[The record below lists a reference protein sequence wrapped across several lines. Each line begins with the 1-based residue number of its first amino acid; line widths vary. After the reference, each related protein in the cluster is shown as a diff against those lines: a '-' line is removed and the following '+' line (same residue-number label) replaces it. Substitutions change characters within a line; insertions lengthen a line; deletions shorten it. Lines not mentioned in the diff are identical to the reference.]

1 MNIAKLQAQLQRV
14 PDQALIGYVQ
24 NPDGQVPSYLALAE
38 LSRRKEIRKSA
49 QPQQAAPTQT
59 IAAQEVAQA
68 APGIAQ
74 LPVRDDM
81 FNEQSMAAG
90 GIVAFEEGG
99 EVKRFDGL
107 DGSYVGYEPAPI
119 QLAELGSNYRTSQE
133 DIARR
138 FQVAKNQFKAGKMPK
153 ATYDEL
159 VSTLN
164 QESKQI
170 KNSLPQSTGQYG
182 GPNATAAYQ
191 EALGNTFLDKG
202 YRGISNMASG
212 IKNYAGDYVTD
223 LATLPGQIRWVRDP
237 ATGKLVHAYETEGWM
252 PRSSDKAPD
261 RVAARAE
268 ANEIIEQSRPR
279 QTTPAFLPYADPR
292 MTADRNAAQIR
303 ADIAA
308 GKYDQKAPPSPADT
322 NVGGQQRI
330 REAAGIT
337 YKPGAD
343 LSGEYDPLMRPEVS
357 AQDAMTRYQGLLGTD
372 VARDRVKERLE
383 GMESRAAKEEQR
395 APWMALAEA
404 GLGMAAGR
412 SQFAIQNIAE
422 GGKQGIR
429 SYVDARDRLVRA
441 EERRFDMA
449 SRIAQAERAEQV
461 AAATHG
467 LQSEERAK
475 AHNDTVK
482 QAKLGYKADREAS
495 IAKGNF
501 EAKKFNLEYAQKERE
516 IDLADKRI
524 DKQIASLEKQSQR
537 TELTNQRDALKAL
550 LQRSSDQLK
559 TMLPDPKNPEYVSA
573 LNEYNR
579 YAKQLEDLANKSYS
593 GWGDVSV
600 GKPK

>member
-1 MNIAKLQAQLQRV
+1 
-14 PDQALIGYVQ
+14 
-24 NPDGQVPSYLALAE
+24 
-38 LSRRKEIRKSA
+38 
-49 QPQQAAPTQT
+49 
-59 IAAQEVAQA
+59 
-68 APGIAQ
+68 
-74 LPVRDDM
+74 
-81 FNEQSMAAG
+81 
-90 GIVAFEEGG
+90 
-99 EVKRFDGL
+99 
-107 DGSYVGYEPAPI
+107 
-119 QLAELGSNYRTSQE
+119 
-133 DIARR
+133 
-138 FQVAKNQFKAGKMPK
+138 
-153 ATYDEL
+153 
-159 VSTLN
+159 
-164 QESKQI
+164 
-170 KNSLPQSTGQYG
+170 
-182 GPNATAAYQ
+182 
-191 EALGNTFLDKG
+191 
-202 YRGISNMASG
+202 
-212 IKNYAGDYVTD
+212 
-223 LATLPGQIRWVRDP
+223 
-237 ATGKLVHAYETEGWM
+237 
-252 PRSSDKAPD
+252 
-261 RVAARAE
+261 
-268 ANEIIEQSRPR
+268 
-279 QTTPAFLPYADPR
+279 
-292 MTADRNAAQIR
+292 
-303 ADIAA
+303 
-308 GKYDQKAPPSPADT
+308 
-322 NVGGQQRI
+322 
-330 REAAGIT
+330 
-337 YKPGAD
+337 
-343 LSGEYDPLMRPEVS
+343 
-357 AQDAMTRYQGLLGTD
+357 
-372 VARDRVKERLE
+372 
-383 GMESRAAKEEQR
+383 MESRAAKEEQR